1 MTAAHEAK
9 TSEEL
14 QAWHDEAYA
23 EYEAAM
29 TEYMDDC
36 RERRESGDP
45 DGVDESL
52 LAAYEEA
59 RDNLQ
64 TGVVYWRQVGEQ
76 LGTRTGVETVDNAP
90 STVDP
95 NYQSDTNAQSDTN
108 DGEELP

>member
-76 LGTRTGVETVDNAP
+76 LGTRTGVETVDNA

-95 NYQSDTNAQSDTN
+95 NYQTDTNAQTDTN